1 MNNIREYCQSLRTPD
16 AYFNIS
22 YVIMMFMMATLPI
35 TIFFMWP
42 VGILLMLVWICQ
54 WNWREKWENFKA
66 NDGIPY
72 GLFLLSVFLIPV
84 FGFINSTN
92 MAIAWRAFECHLWF
106 LFAPLIFLTT
116 SPKLWSKR
124 HISTLLVLF
133 SISEIALLI
142 FLFSRGIYKSL
153 ETGDTS
159 YMYNDFFCYNRHH
172 AYVALYATFVYIL
185 IFNYLINNFGK
196 ISKKGVVLYALLE
209 LFIAVGVFCVYSRA
223 GILTFLLMH
232 TVWCGYAIYK
242 KRSIWKYMVL
252 LAIFAGGLFTAL
264 TLTSPRNRFTEG
276 AFSFRN
282 QDKTQKKPDP
292 RLIIWEAAWDG
303 AIENLPWGVGTGDGN
318 DVVVE
323 KYHENGHWKSRNHP
337 YNAHNQ
343 FLFALLTNGIP
354 GLIIILLYFYAPLGL
369 AIKYRDMMLLS
380 LFLLMTCN
388 CLVECMF
395 DRRAGVDFFAIMIP
409 LMLLRCKIC
418 TMNNVQIPSLKSQI

>member
-1 MNNIREYCQSLRTPD
+1 MNNFRDYCQSLRTPD
-16 AYFNIS
+16 AFFNIS

-42 VGILLMLVWICQ
+42 VAIILMLLWICQ

-66 NDGIPY
+66 NDGIPF

-92 MAIAWRAFECHLWF
+92 MPIAWRAFECHLWF

-124 HISTLLVLF
+124 HINTLLILF
-133 SISEIALLI
+133 SISEIAFLT
-142 FLFSRGIYKSL
+142 FLFIHGIYKTWQ
-153 ETGDTS
+153 TGD
-159 YMYNDFFCYNRHH
+159 YIHMYNDLFCYNRHH
-172 AYVALYATFVYIL
+172 AYVALYANFVYLL
-185 IFNYLINNFGK
+185 IFHYLIENSERISRNRK
-196 ISKKGVVLYALLE
+196 ILLYALEVFL
-209 LFIAVGVFCVYSRA
+209 AVGVFCAYSRA
-223 GILTFLLMH
+223 GILTFLFMH
-232 TVWCGYAIYK
+232 IVWSIYAIYRK
-242 KRSIWKYMVL
+242 PARWKFIIAL
-252 LAIFAGGLFTAL
+252 IFILFTLFAGLIV
-264 TLTSPRNRFTEG
+264 TSPSNRFTE
-276 AFSFRN
+276 FSWTFHRHEDN
-282 QDKTQKKPDP
+282 KAPDA
-292 RLIIWEAAWDG
+292 RLIIWQAAWDG
-303 AIENLPWGVGTGDGN
+303 AVENLPWGVGTGDGN

-323 KYHENGHWKSRNHP
+323 KYHENGHWKSRNHS

-369 AIKYRDMMLLS
+369 AIKYRDMLLLS

-409 LMLLRCKIC
+409 LMLLRCK
-418 TMNNVQIPSLKSQI
+418 TRSMYNVQCTNRKP